1 MALILKV
8 SAKEK
13 SDASLIRVYDTT
25 GIYSAVLG
33 NLSGWQNASTAFLTD
48 VTAATITVYLTD
60 TITLLPSTTSVTI
73 DVYPTLPN
81 IINTPYEVTAAM
93 LGYTDGVIPDGIMT
107 IEYNVTVTS
116 GVVRT
121 TYTASTNQLN
131 YALACCCVK
140 NLLSQVDACGCDCE
154 DDAINAALYAWTELK
169 GLQRAVECN
178 KESKAIEILMALQQ
192 YCRGENCLTCK

>member
-13 SDASLIRVYDTT
+13 SDASLIRVYDVS

-121 TYTASTNQLN
+121 TYTASTDQLN
-131 YALACCCVK
+131 YALVCCCTAELISTVDICNCSCDDESVK
-140 NLLSQVDACGCDCE
+140 T
-154 DDAINAALYAWTELK
+154 ALYAQSLLR
-169 GLQRAVECN
+169 GLQRAVSCN
-178 KESKAIEILMALQQ
+178 KEGKSIEILKALQSL
-192 YCRGENCLTCK
+192 CRSENCLTCK